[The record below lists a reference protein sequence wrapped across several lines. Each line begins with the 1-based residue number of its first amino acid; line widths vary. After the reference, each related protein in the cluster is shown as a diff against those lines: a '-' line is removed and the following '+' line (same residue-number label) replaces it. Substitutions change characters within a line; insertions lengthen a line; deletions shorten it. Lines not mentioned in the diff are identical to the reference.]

1 MQQFWMFLGNSH
13 SEFIPS
19 APLLLSPPSKLKTLK
34 LSWIPPFPS
43 FHECLHVYSACWILC
58 DPMDCS
64 LPGSPVHGISK
75 ARILEW
81 VAISSSRGSSRAR
94 DRNCISCI
102 AGRFFTTAS
111 LGKPIIPMAIAIS
124 YTCNF
129 FPPFSSFINLFIKY
143 LLSILLDSGNSSE
156 NMMDQLK
163 KKKKTLPLWSLPR

>member
-1 MQQFWMFLGNSH
+1 M
-13 SEFIPS
+13 
-19 APLLLSPPSKLKTLK
+19 
-34 LSWIPPFPS
+34 
-43 FHECLHVYSACWILC
+43 SACMCTQRVGILC

-163 KKKKTLPLWSLPR
+163 KKKKTLPLWSLPRWSIISKTHRMLDSHQC